1 MIIALNHL
9 GIRYKLSFGCMKK
22 FLLFLF
28 LLLLS
33 CTGLAQTDEIP
44 DITADR
50 PGMATP
56 ANIMLPL
63 KLQIES
69 GSSYERSNAKD
80 NFFENI
86 YFNSTLLRFGINR
99 NAEIRLQTDLLRA
112 RSDNKKDFGLNPL
125 TLGTKV
131 LLFKGRGVLPMT
143 SVMMNV
149 TLPWIGDKAF
159 RPAHLSPSVYL
170 LMQNDITDK
179 LNVCYNFGAM
189 YDEQQETANVFFA
202 LCLSYGITE
211 RFSAFVENYNWFASG
226 APPSNN
232 IDLGFA
238 LVLHK
243 NVQLDL
249 SGNLN
254 LQDLNNY
261 FMINFGVAW
270 RIIRN
275 VNNSKVIN
283 K

>member
-9 GIRYKLSFGCMKK
+9 VIRYKLSFGCMKK
-22 FLLFLF
+22 SLLFLF

-33 CTGLAQTDEIP
+33 CIGLAQTDEIP

-112 RSDNKKDFGLNPL
+112 RNYGQQDFGLNPL

-131 LLFKGRGVLPMT
+131 LIFKGRSILPMT
-143 SVMMNV
+143 SMLMNV
-149 TLPWIGDKAF
+149 TLPWIGNKSF
-159 RPAHLSPSVYL
+159 GPAHLSPSVYL
-170 LMQNDITDK
+170 LMQNDVTDK

-189 YDEQQETANVFFA
+189 YDEQQERANEFFA
-202 LCLSYGITE
+202 LCLSYGITD
-211 RFSAFVENYNWFASG
+211 RFSAFLENYNWFASG

-232 IDLGFA
+232 IDLGFTW
-238 LVLHK
+238 VVQK

-249 SGNLN
+249 SGNLS

-270 RIIRN
+270 RIMRN
-275 VNNSKVIN
+275 AHKTIDVQ
-283 K
+283 